1 MEVSMALTSSELDL
15 ILTKARSFKG
25 TPHNELDC
33 SAFVHAVF
41 NAAGLKFPYKSTSA
55 FPELVGP
62 NGYFELVPGNTPQ
75 PGDVILF
82 PKQESIPGH
91 LGIWDPSGCSA
102 LMPNREQERFDNQRR
117 GLGSAVECERLG
129 NDAPFLSSRYRNNR
143 GPDYAQLKHFKGPY
157 TVYRWTGK
165 PVE

>member
-1 MEVSMALTSSELDL
+1 MALTSSELDL

-41 NAAGLKFPYKSTSA
+41 NAAGLSFPYKSTSA
-55 FPELVGP
+55 FEDLVGP
-62 NGYFELVPGNTPQ
+62 NGYFELVPGNNPQ

-117 GLGSAVECERLG
+117 GLGSAVECERFG
-129 NDAPFLSSRYRNNR
+129 NDAPFLSSRHKNNR
-143 GPDYAQLKHFKGPY
+143 GPDYARLNHFSSYYK
-157 TVYRWTGK
+157 VYRWKGK